1 MASALLSSA
10 EKTNSERTWIYLP
23 KSFNLMLQCDLIG
36 QFMAWWFVFNQ
47 LKQSSLSHAIFL
59 LSCVCFDL
67 NTGQKATWCLCLQ
80 MTEFFYL
87 KGFSSPALCSVI
99 GISLALHMTSHG
111 CCSEH
116 QGKFL
121 LVWQVDLTWNL
132 ALIWESSITCSF
144 DCISN
149 LDEG

>member
-1 MASALLSSA
+1 MAFILDCSAFKDGQRSFVFNREDELRENLLG
-10 EKTNSERTWIYLP
+10 RIRIYLP

-121 LVWQVDLTWNL
+121 LVWQVDLT
-132 ALIWESSITCSF
+132 
-144 DCISN
+144 
-149 LDEG
+149 